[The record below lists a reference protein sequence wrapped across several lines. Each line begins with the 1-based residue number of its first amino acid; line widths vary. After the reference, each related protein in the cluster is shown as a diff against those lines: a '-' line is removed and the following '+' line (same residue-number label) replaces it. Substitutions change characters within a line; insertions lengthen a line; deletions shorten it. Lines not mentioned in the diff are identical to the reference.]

1 MARKRLELREFFR
14 VDAIVPM
21 SVRSLTTADASQYT
35 CHMTGQGFDENTK
48 KGLLCKINIS
58 GAGIC
63 FESATAYSAGD
74 LLDIRL
80 MLETVYPGIIALCA
94 KVLRVERYPKHYCVA
109 VKYEWL
115 DEDIRELIVKFVFQ
129 RERILIQEKRVG
141 WL

>member
-1 MARKRLELREFFR
+1 MELREFFR

-21 SVRSLTTADASQYT
+21 LVRPIAAEDASRYT
-35 CHMTGQGFDENTK
+35 CYMDSTGFDK
-48 KGLLCKINIS
+48 SMKSGLLSRINIS

-63 FESATAYSAGD
+63 FDSAITYSKGD
-74 LLDIRL
+74 LLEIRL
-80 MLETVYPGIIALCA
+80 MLEDVYPGIIALCA
-94 KVLRVERYPKHYCVA
+94 KVLRVEGCPKHYCVA
-109 VKYEWL
+109 VRYECM